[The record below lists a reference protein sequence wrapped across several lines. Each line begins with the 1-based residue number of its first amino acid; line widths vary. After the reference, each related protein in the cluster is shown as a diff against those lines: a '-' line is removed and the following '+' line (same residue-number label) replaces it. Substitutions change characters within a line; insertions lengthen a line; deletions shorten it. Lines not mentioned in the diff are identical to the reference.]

1 MLFLQSIKHSL
12 SFELC
17 SMAQS
22 LVLYHPQIVFKLNT
36 LTLLVSSVKHKHYL
50 PQYSDARAM
59 KLVWVLSGYVTSRIA
74 CKATSNLRNSSPVK
88 LSKSFLH
95 LLLMPCNDPALLHS
109 SAEVLHAWQDHT
121 DAPTRAGCVP
131 WVLFG
136 MWVVGWGLPLLL
148 EKSAPTLA
156 GDFNFLVLIVTS

>member
-59 KLVWVLSGYVTSRIA
+59 KLV
-74 CKATSNLRNSSPVK
+74 
-88 LSKSFLH
+88 
-95 LLLMPCNDPALLHS
+95 
-109 SAEVLHAWQDHT
+109 
-121 DAPTRAGCVP
+121 
-131 WVLFG
+131 
-136 MWVVGWGLPLLL
+136 
-148 EKSAPTLA
+148 
-156 GDFNFLVLIVTS
+156 